1 MYSPGPGLWT
11 LDLGPS
17 VPDLGSDLDLTW
29 DLDMDLRLHGGLL
42 FIVNYYIKTIIVL
55 PIFRK
60 MITRFVIFME
70 IYASRIYL
78 KRVVRIKVVT
88 VQENVILSVTVTA

>member
-1 MYSPGPGLWT
+1 
-11 LDLGPS
+11 
-17 VPDLGSDLDLTW
+17 
-29 DLDMDLRLHGGLL
+29 
-42 FIVNYYIKTIIVL
+42 
-55 PIFRK
+55 